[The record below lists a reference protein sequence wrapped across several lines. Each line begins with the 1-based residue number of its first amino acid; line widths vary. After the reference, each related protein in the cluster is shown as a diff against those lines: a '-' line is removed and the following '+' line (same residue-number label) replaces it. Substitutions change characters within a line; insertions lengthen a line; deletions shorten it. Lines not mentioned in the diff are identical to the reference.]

1 MNLRQTI
8 CSLLDRLAEEDL
20 TREERQK
27 IEQELDEYQQMMK
40 ERNSDD
46 T

>member
-27 IEQELDEYQQMMK
+27 IEQELDENLYLSK
-40 ERNSDD
+40 ERNSDE
-46 T
+46 